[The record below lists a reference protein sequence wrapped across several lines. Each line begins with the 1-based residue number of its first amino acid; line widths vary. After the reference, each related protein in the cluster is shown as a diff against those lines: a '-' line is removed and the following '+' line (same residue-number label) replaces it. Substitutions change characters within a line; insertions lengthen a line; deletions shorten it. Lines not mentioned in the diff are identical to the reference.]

1 MEYQALILRSAEKN
15 IDNLTPTIRETIFRR
30 VQWLANHAEN
40 VIHHP
45 LKGMPDDLRGLCKF
59 RIGDYRVLFVGACV
73 APSTGKAGGTSPS
86 RSLCSLDTGKTI

>member
-1 MEYQALILRSAEKN
+1 MEYQALILRSAEKD

-30 VQWLANHAEN
+30 VQWLVNHAEN

-59 RIGDYRVLFVGACV
+59 RIGDYRVLYWKNDLKHEIQIFRVRH
-73 APSTGKAGGTSPS
+73 
-86 RSLCSLDTGKTI
+86 RSDIYRKL